1 MLFIVPFFR
10 ELLRWPGCLSRSR
23 PRSAAAAGVGPR
35 RRRSARVLV
44 GAKHENEKDEQHEH
58 DCRCRAASRCELGHR
73 GHPVPSASDSARLR
87 LWEGRAGMGC
97 HTPYANA
104 PGAKCADTQIRVISL
119 PESGEGT
126 SVCGFGSMGV
136 WRERRPRIPVRL
148 EGGPRE
154 QEGQSDHQR
163 DEG

>member
-1 MLFIVPFFR
+1 MNSTSTIVVVAPLPAVNWDIGVTPF
-10 ELLRWPGCLSRSR
+10 LQLPIR
-23 PRSAAAAGVGPR
+23 PDFGSG
-35 RRRSARVLV
+35 
-44 GAKHENEKDEQHEH
+44 
-58 DCRCRAASRCELGHR
+58 
-73 GHPVPSASDSARLR
+73 
-87 LWEGRAGMGC
+87 EGRAGMGC

-104 PGAKCADTQIRVISL
+104 PGAKCADTQIRAISL

-126 SVCGFGSMGV
+126 GVCGFGSMGV